1 MKEYLKII
9 VICLAIVALN
19 NYVRLPLLAPGVPT
33 IPEAKK

>member
-19 NYVRLPLLAPGVPT
+19 NYVRLPLLAPSAPS
-33 IPEAKK
+33 IPKAKE